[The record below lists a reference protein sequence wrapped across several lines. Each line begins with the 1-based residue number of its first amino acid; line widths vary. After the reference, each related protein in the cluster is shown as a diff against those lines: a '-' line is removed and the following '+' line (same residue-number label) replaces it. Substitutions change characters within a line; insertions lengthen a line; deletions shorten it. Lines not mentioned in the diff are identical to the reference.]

1 VKENRIRALDYL
13 LQRCTQHDP
22 KMRPAMAT
30 VVSELTSWLDVPTTL
45 PQFDLSDL
53 ESRFVPAVQP
63 SLRAEEERRQRIRAA
78 TELLSSFDPTLEALK
93 SSIQNATQLDPTFS
107 RGSRF
112 EKMFG
117 IPGTY
122 GGARRAWVGSRAI
135 ELKLA
140 REISRYLWLGVVV
153 EVLESDRT
161 FLTAFGFTGYGVFDN
176 EPSLDRGGSSEHFE
190 AQLDTTDI
198 ASVQQQTEAWLREN
212 VRPLMESFLEA
223 VAA

>member
-1 VKENRIRALDYL
+1 
-13 LQRCTQHDP
+13 
-22 KMRPAMAT
+22 
-30 VVSELTSWLDVPTTL
+30 
-45 PQFDLSDL
+45 
-53 ESRFVPAVQP
+53 
-63 SLRAEEERRQRIRAA
+63 
-78 TELLSSFDPTLEALK
+78 
-93 SSIQNATQLDPTFS
+93 
-107 RGSRF
+107 
-112 EKMFG
+112 MFG